1 MMRLLTS
8 AERRY
13 LIPRLEDHHG
23 VEDAFYDLVLI
34 RTGQGRIR
42 ATTKET
48 YEAACRLTRVQ
59 QVGLYVPK
67 MVKGDVILSIE
78 GSQLLGAAITK
89 NIIELSE
96 EEAEEWMKAA
106 PIERSEK
113 IESRYVIARCGDF
126 YLGSGRVS
134 RDGKIYPQVAQWRRI
149 PEE

>member
-13 LIPRLEDHHG
+13 LIKRLEDQHG
-23 VEDAFYDLVLI
+23 VEDAFDDLVLI

-48 YEAACRLTRVQ
+48 YEAACRLRRVQ
-59 QVGLYVPK
+59 QVGLYVAK

-78 GSQLLGAAITK
+78 GSQLLGATITR

-134 RDGKIYPQVAQWRRI
+134 RDGKIYPQVAKWRRI

>member
-1 MMRLLTS
+1 MRLLTS

-13 LIPRLEDHHG
+13 LIKRLEDQHG
-23 VEDAFYDLVLI
+23 VEDAFDDLVLI

-48 YEAACRLTRVQ
+48 YEVACRLRRVQ
-59 QVGLYVPK
+59 QVGLYVAK

-113 IESRYVIARCGDF
+113 IESRYVIARCGGF

-134 RDGKIYPQVAQWRRI
+134 RDGKIYPQVAKWRRI